1 MSGFTIENLGD
12 VKDSAAEHGFGEFQ
26 ESRFAHGALGA
37 SATGLSLHR
46 IKPGKRQPFGHRHD
60 QAEEVYVVLSGSGRI
75 ALGDEVRDLGPLDA
89 VRIAPEVWRALEAGP
104 DGLEVLAFGPR
115 HEGDGDI
122 EQGFWPG

>member
-1 MSGFTIENLGD
+1 MSGYTIENLGD

-26 ESRFAHGALGA
+26 ESRFAHGALDA
-37 SATGLSLHR
+37 AATGLSLHR

-89 VRIAPEVWRALEAGP
+89 VRMAPGVWRALEAGP

-122 EQGFWPG
+122 ERGFWPG